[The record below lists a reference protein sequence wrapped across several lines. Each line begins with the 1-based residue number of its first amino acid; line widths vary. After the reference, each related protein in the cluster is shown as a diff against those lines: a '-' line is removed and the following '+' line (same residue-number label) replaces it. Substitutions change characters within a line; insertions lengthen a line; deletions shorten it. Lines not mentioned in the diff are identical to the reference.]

1 MGVGERPHFVGFLN
15 LWYKYSQVGQFRA
28 SNLIPLNW
36 SWKEI
41 LTLGS
46 SARVWT
52 ISTTTLFSPGCDR
65 CLWFE
70 YFLLSSLASAKV

>member
-1 MGVGERPHFVGFLN
+1 MEVDERPQFVGFLN

-46 SARVWT
+46 SVRVWT
-52 ISTTTLFSPGCDR
+52 ISTTTLFTVLDLTDACG
-65 CLWFE
+65 
-70 YFLLSSLASAKV
+70 LSTFFCPH